1 MAQKTDIQYIRLY
14 TDGSAARKIQPVAP
28 WKTARLP
35 KINKQKKIVIHID
48 PLAVAGI
55 VTAVIMLTLM
65 FVGVGQLQQVQQE
78 TAVMEAYVESLRTD
92 NVQLYD
98 TYESGYDLEEIQRM
112 AVALGMIPKDQAQ
125 QVYVDVAAPVAEQQ
139 PAPSVW
145 ESVWT
150 FLTGLFA

>member
-1 MAQKTDIQYIRLY
+1 MAQKLDVQYIRLY

-35 KINKQKKIVIHID
+35 KLNKQKKIVIHID

-55 VTAVIMLTLM
+55 LTAVIMLTLM
-65 FVGVGQLQQVQQE
+65 FVGVGQLNQAQQRM
-78 TAVMEAYVESLRTD
+78 AAMESYVETLRTD
-92 NVQLYD
+92 NVELHD
-98 TYESGYDLEEIQRM
+98 TYEAGYDLAEVERM

-125 QVYVDVAAPVAEQQ
+125 QVYVDVETPVEEVQT
-139 PAPSVW
+139 PDTW
-145 ESVWT
+145 ERVWT